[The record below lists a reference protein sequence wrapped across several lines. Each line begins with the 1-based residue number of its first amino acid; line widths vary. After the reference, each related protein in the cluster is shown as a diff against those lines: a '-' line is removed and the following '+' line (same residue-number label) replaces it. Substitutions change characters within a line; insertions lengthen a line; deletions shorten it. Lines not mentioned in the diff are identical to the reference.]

1 MLRCLID
8 GVIVEL
14 TEEEF
19 EQRFGSS
26 EPKEPVTPSL
36 EKRVAALESALV
48 DLALSNLGVVNNA

>member
-19 EQRFGSS
+19 EQRFGSL
-26 EPKEPVTPSL
+26 EHKAPVAPSL

-48 DLALSNLGVVNNA
+48 DLALSNLEVVNNA